1 MNPVKVA
8 VLAGGMSLERDV
20 SLRSGRRVA
29 EALADRGHA
38 VTRLDLD
45 DHIVPALID
54 GGFDVAYLALHGK
67 AGEDGSIQSL
77 LEVLGVPYT
86 GPDAVASML
95 AWDKGVA
102 KGLLRRAGLATP
114 EWLTL
119 SSDAIRDMGAAR
131 ALDRVVARVG
141 LPLVVKP
148 SQGGAALGVR
158 RVADAAALPPALMAS
173 FSYHDV
179 VVLERFIDGAEVA
192 VSIVAGEPLPPVE
205 IAPKTGRYDFSAR
218 YTHGA
223 TEYFA
228 PARLD
233 RPAVAACVDLSLRA
247 WELLGCRDVSRA
259 DLMVD
264 RDGEPWLLE
273 FDTCPG
279 MTETSLLP
287 TAAMAH
293 GWSFGELCERVMQS
307 ALGPLGVAGSL
318 RVARPPM
325 ESLKASADPPVSSL

>member
-1 MNPVKVA
+1 MNPTKIA

-45 DHIVPALID
+45 DHIVAALID
-54 GGFDVAYLALHGK
+54 GDFDVAYLALHGK

-77 LEVLGVPYT
+77 LELLGIPYT
-86 GPDAVASML
+86 GPDAVGSVL
-95 AWDKGVA
+95 AWDKSVA

-114 EWLTL
+114 DWMTL

-131 ALDRVVARVG
+131 ALDRVAERVG

-158 RVADAAALPPALMAS
+158 RVDTAADLPPALMAS

-179 VVLERFIDGAEVA
+179 VVLERFVEGPEVA

-205 IAPKTGRYDFSAR
+205 IAPKAGRYDFSAR

-228 PARLD
+228 PARLAPD
-233 RPAVAACVDLSLRA
+233 VIAACIELSLRA

-264 RDGEPWLLE
+264 HDGVPWLLE
-273 FDTCPG
+273 LDTCPG

-293 GWSFGELCERVMQS
+293 GWSFGELCERVVQS
-307 ALGPLGVAGSL
+307 ALGPLADNERPTLAVGGRQSL
-318 RVARPPM
+318 R
-325 ESLKASADPPVSSL
+325 ASADPPVSSL

>member
-1 MNPVKVA
+1 MTPVNVA
-8 VLAGGMSLERDV
+8 VLAGGLSLERDV

-29 EALADRGHA
+29 EALAGRGHH

-45 DHIVPALID
+45 ERLVPALVD
-54 GGFDVAYLALHGK
+54 GDFDVAYLALHGK

-77 LEVLGVPYT
+77 LELLGIPYT
-86 GPDAVASML
+86 GPDGVASGL
-95 AWDKGVA
+95 AWDKGIA
-102 KGLLRRAGLATP
+102 KGLLRRAGLSTP
-114 EWLTL
+114 DWMTL

-131 ALDRVVARVG
+131 ALDRAAERVG
-141 LPLVVKP
+141 MPLIVKP

-158 RVADAAALPPALMAS
+158 RVDSAAELAPALMAS

-179 VVLERFIDGAEVA
+179 VLLERFVDGTEVA
-192 VSIVAGEPLPPVE
+192 VSIVAGEALPPVE
-205 IAPKTGRYDFSAR
+205 IAPKTGQYDFSAR

-233 RPAVAACVDLSLRA
+233 AGVVDACIELSLRA
-247 WELLGCRDVSRA
+247 WDLVGCRDVARA

-264 RDGEPWLLE
+264 AAGTPWLLE
-273 FDTCPG
+273 LDTCPG

-287 TAAMAH
+287 TAAVAH
-293 GWSFGELCERVMQS
+293 GWSFADVCERVLES
-307 ALGPLGVAGSL
+307 ALGPLGVPGRSA
-318 RVARPPM
+318 VAEPSR
-325 ESLKASADPPVSSL
+325 ESLKASADPPLGSL

>member
-1 MNPVKVA
+1 MEPIKVA
-8 VLAGGMSLERDV
+8 VLAGGLSLERDV
-20 SLRSGRRVA
+20 SLRSGRRVVD
-29 EALADRGHA
+29 ALADRGHD

-45 DHIVPALID
+45 DDLVTALAK
-54 GGFDVAYLALHGK
+54 GEFDIAYLALHGK

-77 LEVLGVPYT
+77 LELLDIAYT
-86 GPDAVASML
+86 GPDAIASQL
-95 AWDKGVA
+95 AWDKSVA
-102 KGLLRRAGLATP
+102 KGQLRRAGLATP
-114 EWLTL
+114 DWMTL
-119 SSDAIRDMGAAR
+119 SSDAIRDMGAAG
-131 ALDRVVARVG
+131 ALDRILDRLGNPVVA
-141 LPLVVKP
+141 KP

-158 RVADAAALPPALMAS
+158 LVTATSEMAPALMGA

-179 VVLERFIDGAEVA
+179 VLLERFVDGAEVA

-205 IAPKTGRYDFSAR
+205 VVPKTGRYDFSAR

-228 PARLD
+228 PARL
-233 RPAVAACVDLSLRA
+233 PADVLDACNILALGG

-264 RDGEPWLLE
+264 QDGRPWLLE

-287 TAAMAH
+287 TAASAQ
-293 GWSFGELCERVMQS
+293 GWAFPDLCERVLES
-307 ALGPLGVAGSL
+307 ALSRHDATATSSHAPAGDS
-318 RVARPPM
+318 
-325 ESLKASADPPVSSL
+325 

>member
-8 VLAGGMSLERDV
+8 VLAGGLSLERDV

-45 DHIVPALID
+45 DHVVATLD
-54 GGFDVAYLALHGK
+54 REDFDVAYLALHGK

-77 LEVLGVPYT
+77 LELLGIPYT
-86 GPDAVASML
+86 GPDAISSAL
-95 AWDKGVA
+95 AWDKNVA
-102 KGLLRRAGLATP
+102 KGLLDRAGLATP
-114 EWLTL
+114 DWMTL

-131 ALDRVVARVG
+131 GLDRVVQRVG
-141 LPLVVKP
+141 IPLVVKP

-158 RVADAAALPPALMAS
+158 RVDSAGDLPPALMAS

-179 VVLERFIDGAEVA
+179 VVLERFIEGTEVA
-192 VSIVAGEPLPPVE
+192 VSIVAGEALPPVE
-205 IAPKTGRYDFSAR
+205 IAPKTGEYDFSAR

-228 PARLD
+228 PARLAS
-233 RPAVAACVDLSLRA
+233 AVIDACIELSLSG
-247 WELLGCRDVSRA
+247 WDLLGCRDVSRA

-264 RDGEPWLLE
+264 RDGQPWLLE
-273 FDTCPG
+273 LDTCPG

-293 GWSFGELCERVMQS
+293 GWSFGELCERVLES
-307 ALGPLGVAGSL
+307 ALGPLGVPGHANLPTGGG
-318 RVARPPM
+318 
-325 ESLKASADPPVSSL
+325 ESLKASADPPLGSL

>member
-1 MNPVKVA
+1 MNPVKIA

-45 DHIVPALID
+45 DHIVTALVEGD
-54 GGFDVAYLALHGK
+54 FDVAYLALHGK

-77 LEVLGVPYT
+77 LELLDIPYT

-114 EWLTL
+114 DWMTL

-131 ALDRVVARVG
+131 ALDRVVDRVG

-158 RVADAAALPPALMAS
+158 RVDDAAALPPALMAS

-179 VVLERFIDGAEVA
+179 VVLERFIDGSEVA
-192 VSIVAGEPLPPVE
+192 VSIVAGAALPPVE
-205 IAPKTGRYDFSAR
+205 IAPKTGHYDFSAR

-233 RPAVAACVDLSLRA
+233 AAVVTACVDLSVRA

-293 GWSFGELCERVMQS
+293 GWSFGELCERVVES
-307 ALGPLGVAGSL
+307 ALGPLGSAG
-318 RVARPPM
+318 APG
-325 ESLKASADPPVSSL
+325 ASRGP

>member
-1 MNPVKVA
+1 MNPVRIA
-8 VLAGGMSLERDV
+8 VLAGGLSLERDV

-45 DHIVPALID
+45 DHIVPALLD
-54 GGFDVAYLALHGK
+54 GDFDVAYLALHGK

-77 LEVLGVPYT
+77 LELLGVPYT
-86 GPDAVASML
+86 GPDAVSSLL

-114 EWLTL
+114 DWMTL

-131 ALDRVVARVG
+131 ALDRVVERIG

-148 SQGGAALGVR
+148 AQGGAALGVR
-158 RVADAAALPPALMAS
+158 RVDAAADLPPALMAS

-179 VVLERFIDGAEVA
+179 VVLERFIDGPEVA
-192 VSIVAGEPLPPVE
+192 VSIVADQALPPVE

-233 RPAVAACVDLSLRA
+233 DSVITACIELSVRA

-264 RDGEPWLLE
+264 ADGVPWLLE

-293 GWSFGELCERVMQS
+293 GWSFGELCERVVQS
-307 ALGPLGVAGSL
+307 ALGPLAPVAGSAGPSAP
-318 RVARPPM
+318 R

>member
-1 MNPVKVA
+1 MNPVKIA
-8 VLAGGMSLERDV
+8 VLAGGLSLERDV

-45 DHIVPALID
+45 DDIVPALSD
-54 GGFDVAYLALHGK
+54 GDFDVAYLALHGK

-77 LEVLGVPYT
+77 LELLGVPYT
-86 GPDAVASML
+86 GPDAVASVL
-95 AWDKGVA
+95 AWDKSVA

-114 EWLTL
+114 DWMTL

-131 ALDRVVARVG
+131 ALDRVAERVG

-158 RVADAAALPPALMAS
+158 RVDTVADLPPALMAS

-228 PARLD
+228 PARLE
-233 RPAVAACVDLSLRA
+233 AAAIAACIDLSLQA

-264 RDGEPWLLE
+264 GDGVPWLLE

-293 GWSFGELCERVMQS
+293 GWPFAELCERVVQS
-307 ALGPLGVAGSL
+307 ALAPTETTGSANAL
-318 RVARPPM
+318 SGAE
-325 ESLKASADPPVSSL
+325 ESLQEPGQRP